1 MKAIVYTLLGREW
14 IQRESKIV
22 SSRSEINKYCDKVSR
37 KYARSSGV
45 LVEVYEGDRII
56 ESNMM

>member
-22 SSRSEINKYCDKVSR
+22 SSRSEINKYCDKMSR
-37 KYARSSGV
+37 KYARSSSV
-45 LVEVYEGDRII
+45 LIEVYDGDQII